1 MDKRWK
7 GFGLKTRVVLALA
20 IVILAI
26 QAAYVV
32 FEDSRFV
39 DRQSIALQ
47 DSANSLAQ
55 LYARSVANA
64 VWEYDREAA
73 KVQLQAMRVIN
84 GFARAVI
91 RESSGQDFVAVDAVN
106 DSASLAPFADRG
118 TVEGQADIPIEGRTI
133 GSISVT
139 LSKAP
144 LEIARAKFLRSLLLT
159 NSALAVV
166 LLGLTLLAL
175 HLVSRPLDR
184 MTALMQR
191 FSAGNL
197 NSLVPFTD
205 RTDEIGRM
213 ARALEVFRGNAIE
226 RRLAEEALTKRSQE
240 LAVLNQDLRKARDV
254 ADTANRIKSEFLA
267 SMSHEI
273 RTPMNGVIGMV
284 HMLKNTPLSSDQQ
297 DQLQTLESSARGLLS
312 ILNDILD
319 ISKIEAGRLD
329 LNVAPFSVRDMIE
342 DLVALWRP
350 SALSK
355 KLDLTFDIGT
365 NVPKA
370 LEGDSARI
378 AQVLANFLGNAV
390 KFTHKGGIHV
400 KVDAFALGGKAWDLE
415 ITVRDSGIGIDKDVQ
430 ARLFQK
436 FTQADASMTRRYG
449 GTGLGLAICREL
461 MQLMGGAVGV
471 NSVPG
476 EGSEFWMRLEVRQ
489 ADTLPEAASQFRSK
503 DQALL
508 DHPGSRRLRLLIAED
523 NLINQKVIRAML
535 EAVGHETALAGDGI
549 EAVAEVQR
557 DSFDAVLMD
566 VQMPNM
572 DGIMATREIRN
583 LGGDFK
589 TLPIIALTANAMAGD
604 RERYLNAGMNAYV
617 SKPIDPKLLS
627 LALRQTCGKDVAILH
642 SNDIATAQ
650 PALAPNI
657 APSAAQEAA
666 LSALLSKL

>member
-1 MDKRWK
+1 
-7 GFGLKTRVVLALA
+7 LA
-20 IVILAI
+20 I
-26 QAAYVV
+26 
-32 FEDSRFV
+32 
-39 DRQSIALQ
+39 
-47 DSANSLAQ
+47 
-55 LYARSVANA
+55 
-64 VWEYDREAA
+64 
-73 KVQLQAMRVIN
+73 
-84 GFARAVI
+84 
-91 RESSGQDFVAVDAVN
+91 
-106 DSASLAPFADRG
+106 
-118 TVEGQADIPIEGRTI
+118 
-133 GSISVT
+133 
-139 LSKAP
+139 
-144 LEIARAKFLRSLLLT
+144 
-159 NSALAVV
+159 V

-226 RRLAEEALTKRSQE
+226 RRLAEEALTKRSEE
-240 LAVLNQDLRKARDV
+240 LAILNQDLRKARDV

-284 HMLKNTPLSSDQQ
+284 HMLKNTALTDDQQ
-297 DQLQTLESSARGLLS
+297 DKLQTLESSARGLLS

-329 LNVAPFSVRDMIE
+329 LNMAPFSVTDMIE

-350 SALSK
+350 SAISK
-355 KLDLTFDIGT
+355 KLDLTFEISA
-365 NVPKA
+365 NVPQA
-370 LEGDSARI
+370 LNGDSARI

-390 KFTHKGGIHV
+390 KFTHRGGIHV
-400 KVDAFALGGKAWDLE
+400 KVEAHPLGHHTWDLD
-415 ITVRDSGIGIDKDVQ
+415 IAVRDTGIGIDKDVQ

-461 MQLMGGAVGV
+461 MQLMGGLVGV
-471 NSVPG
+471 ESDPG
-476 EGSEFWMRLEVRQ
+476 EGSEFWMRLRLEE

-508 DHPGSRRLRLLIAED
+508 DHPGSRKLRLLVAED

-535 EAVGHETALAGDGI
+535 EAVGHDTALAGDGV
-549 EAVAEVQR
+549 EAVTAVQR
-557 DSFDAVLMD
+557 ESFDAVLMD

-583 LGGDFK
+583 LGGDFES
-589 TLPIIALTANAMAGD
+589 LAIIALTANAMAGD
-604 RERYLNAGMNAYV
+604 RERYLSAGMNAYV

-627 LALRQTCGKDVAILH
+627 LALRQTCGPDVAILH
-642 SNDIATAQ
+642 SNEIATTQ
-650 PALAPNI
+650 PVASPNI
-657 APSAAQEAA
+657 TPSAEQEAA

>member
-1 MDKRWK
+1 MSGRWR

-20 IVILAI
+20 VVILAI
-26 QAAYVV
+26 QAAYVAL
-32 FEDSRFV
+32 EDSRFV
-39 DRQSIALQ
+39 ERQSAELQ
-47 DSANSLAQ
+47 DSADNLAL
-55 LYARSVANA
+55 LYAGAVANA

-73 KVQLQAMRVIN
+73 KGQLQAMRVIG

-91 RESSGQDFVAVDAVN
+91 RESNGLEFIAVDAAADGSNPPAVA
-106 DSASLAPFADRG
+106 ASG
-118 TVEGQADIPIEGRTI
+118 TVEGHADILVEGRSV

-144 LEIARAKFLRSLLLT
+144 LETARAIYLRSLLLT
-159 NSALAVV
+159 NGALAVV

-197 NSLVPFTD
+197 NSLVPYTD

-226 RRLAEEALTKRSQE
+226 RRLAEEALTRRSEE
-240 LAVLNQDLRKARDV
+240 LAILNQDLRKARDA

-284 HMLKNTPLSSDQQ
+284 HMLKNTPLNADQQ
-297 DQLQTLESSARGLLS
+297 EKLLTLESSARGLLS
-312 ILNDILD
+312 LLNDILD

-329 LNVAPFSVRDMIE
+329 LNMAPFSVTEMIE
-342 DLVALWRP
+342 DLVSLWRP

-355 KLDLTFDIGT
+355 RLDLTYEIAPS
-365 NVPKA
+365 VPKA
-370 LEGDSARI
+370 LHGDSARI
-378 AQVLANFLGNAV
+378 SQVLTNFLGNAV
-390 KFTHKGGIHV
+390 KFTHKGGIQV
-400 KVDAFALGGKAWDLE
+400 RVDAIPRGAKRWELE
-415 ITVRDSGIGIDKDVQ
+415 IVVRDSGIGIEKDVQ
-430 ARLFQK
+430 DRLFQK

-461 MQLMGGAVGV
+461 MQLMGGSVGV
-471 NSVPG
+471 VSQPG
-476 EGSEFWMRLEVRQ
+476 QGSDFWMRLELEE
-489 ADTLPEAASQFRSK
+489 ADILPASASRFRSK

-508 DHPGSRRLRLLIAED
+508 EHPGARRLHVLVAED
-523 NLINQKVIRAML
+523 NLINQRVIRAML
-535 EAVGHETALAGDGI
+535 EAVGHETELAGDGL
-549 EAVAEVQR
+549 EAVAAVQR
-557 DSFDAVLMD
+557 GQFDAVLMD

-572 DGIMATREIRN
+572 DGLMATREIRN
-583 LGGDFK
+583 LGGDFA

-604 RERYLNAGMNAYV
+604 RERYLGAGMSAYV
-617 SKPIDPKLLS
+617 SKPIDPKLLA
-627 LALRQTCGKDVAILH
+627 LALRQACGKDVAIPQ
-642 SNDIATAQ
+642 SGPRAETKPVPTIM
-650 PALAPNI
+650 
-657 APSAAQEAA
+657 PSAEQEAA

>member
-32 FEDSRFV
+32 LEDSRFV
-39 DRQSIALQ
+39 GRQSAELQ
-47 DSANSLAQ
+47 DRADNLAL
-55 LYARSVANA
+55 LYAGAVANA

-73 KVQLQAMRVIN
+73 RGQLQAMRVIG

-91 RESSGQDFVAVDAVN
+91 RESSGQEFVAVDAA
-106 DSASLAPFADRG
+106 DTMPEAPPFATHA
-118 TVEGQADIPIEGRTI
+118 TVEGNAEIRIEERPVGT
-133 GSISVT
+133 ISVT

-144 LEIARAKFLRSLLLT
+144 LELARAAYLRTLVVT
-159 NSALAVV
+159 NGALAIV

-226 RRLAEEALTKRSQE
+226 RRLAEEALTKRSEE

-284 HMLKNTPLSSDQQ
+284 HMLKNTALTDDQQ
-297 DQLQTLESSARGLLS
+297 DKLQTLESSARGLLS

-329 LNVAPFSVRDMIE
+329 LNMAPFSVTDMIE

-355 KLDLTFDIGT
+355 KLDLTYEIGA
-365 NVPKA
+365 NVPQA
-370 LEGDSARI
+370 LNGDSARI

-390 KFTHKGGIHV
+390 KFTHRGGIHV
-400 KVDAFALGGKAWDLE
+400 KVEAHPLGHRTWDLE
-415 ITVRDSGIGIDKDVQ
+415 IAVRDTGIGIDKDVQ

-461 MQLMGGAVGV
+461 MQLMGGLVGV
-471 NSVPG
+471 ESDPG
-476 EGSEFWMRLEVRQ
+476 EGSQFWMRLRLEE

-508 DHPGSRRLRLLIAED
+508 DHPGSRKLRLLVAED
-523 NLINQKVIRAML
+523 NLINQKVICAML
-535 EAVGHETALAGDGI
+535 EAVGHDTALAGDGV
-549 EAVAEVQR
+549 EAVAAVQR
-557 DSFDAVLMD
+557 ESFDAVLMD

-572 DGIMATREIRN
+572 DGIMATREIRS
-583 LGGDFK
+583 LGGDFS
-589 TLPIIALTANAMAGD
+589 TLAIITLTANAMAGD
-604 RERYLNAGMNAYV
+604 RERYLSAGMNAYV

-627 LALRQTCGKDVAILH
+627 LALRQTCGPDVAILH
-642 SNDIATAQ
+642 SNEITMTQPTATR
-650 PALAPNI
+650 NI
-657 APSAAQEAA
+657 TPSAEQEAA

>member
-1 MDKRWK
+1 MNKRWR

-20 IVILAI
+20 VVILAI
-26 QAAYVV
+26 QAAYVAL
-32 FEDSRFV
+32 ENRRFV
-39 DRQSIALQ
+39 ERQSAALQ
-47 DSANSLAQ
+47 DSADNLAL
-55 LYARSVANA
+55 LYSGAVANA

-73 KVQLQAMRVIN
+73 RDQLQAMRVVG

-91 RESSGQDFVAVDAVN
+91 QESSGLEFVSVDAATEN
-106 DSASLAPFADRG
+106 DSPVAADPGG
-118 TVEGQADIPIEGRTI
+118 TVQGRADILVEGRPV
-133 GSISVT
+133 GNISVT

-144 LEIARAKFLRSLLLT
+144 LEVARAAYLRSLLVT
-159 NSALAVV
+159 NGALAGV

-197 NSLVPFTD
+197 NSLVPYTD

-226 RRLAEEALTKRSQE
+226 RRLAEEALTRRSEE
-240 LAVLNQDLRKARDV
+240 LAILNQDLRKARDV
-254 ADTANRIKSEFLA
+254 ADTANRVKSEFLA

-273 RTPMNGVIGMV
+273 RTPMNGVIGMI
-284 HMLKNTPLSSDQQ
+284 HMLKNTPLSDDQQ
-297 DQLQTLESSARGLLS
+297 EQLMTLESSARGLLS

-329 LNVAPFSVRDMIE
+329 LNLAPFSVAEMIE

-350 SALSK
+350 SAISK
-355 KLDLTFDIGT
+355 RLDLTYEISPH
-365 NVPKA
+365 VPKA
-370 LEGDSARI
+370 MHGDSARI
-378 AQVLANFLGNAV
+378 GQVLANFLGNAV
-390 KFTHKGGIHV
+390 KFTHKGGIVV
-400 KVDAFALGGKAWDLE
+400 KVDATPKGNMSWELD
-415 ITVRDSGIGIDKDVQ
+415 ISVSDTGIGIEKDVQ

-461 MQLMGGAVGV
+461 MQLMGGSVGV
-471 NSVPG
+471 DSQLG
-476 EGSEFWMRLEVRQ
+476 RGSTFWMRL
-489 ADTLPEAASQFRSK
+489 TLKEAHTIPEPASYLRSK

-508 DHPGSRRLRLLIAED
+508 DNPGTRKLRLLVAED

-535 EAVGHETALAGDGI
+535 EAVGHTTDLASDGI
-549 EAVAEVQR
+549 EAVAAVQR
-557 DSFDAVLMD
+557 GDFDAVLMD

-583 LGGDFK
+583 LGGDFE

-604 RERYLNAGMNAYV
+604 RERYLNAGMSAYV
-617 SKPIDPKLLS
+617 SKPIDSKLLS
-627 LALRQTCGKDVAILH
+627 LALRQTCGRDVAILL
-642 SNDIATAQ
+642 SGMV
-650 PALAPNI
+650 PAAKPEPI
-657 APSAAQEAA
+657 ISPSAEQEAA

>member
-1 MDKRWK
+1 MDRRWK

-20 IVILAI
+20 VVILAI

-32 FEDSRFV
+32 LEDSRFEQ
-39 DRQSIALQ
+39 RQSSALQ
-47 DSANSLAQ
+47 DSADNLAL
-55 LYARSVANA
+55 LYAGAVANA

-73 KVQLQAMRVIN
+73 KGQLQAMRVID

-91 RESSGQDFVAVDAVN
+91 RESSGQEFVAVDAADDDKTNV
-106 DSASLAPFADRG
+106 PFATG
-118 TVEGQADIPIEGRTI
+118 ATVEGGADIHIEGRPV

-144 LEIARAKFLRSLLLT
+144 LEIARAAYLRSLLVT
-159 NSALAVV
+159 NGALAVV

-226 RRLAEEALTKRSQE
+226 RRLAEEALTRRSEE
-240 LAVLNQDLRKARDV
+240 LAILNQDLRKARDV

-284 HMLKNTPLSSDQQ
+284 HMLKNTPLTDDQQ
-297 DQLQTLESSARGLLS
+297 DKLQTLESSARGLLS

-329 LNVAPFSVRDMIE
+329 LNMAPFSVSELIE

-355 KLDLTFDIGT
+355 RLDLTFEISPQ
-365 NVPKA
+365 VPKA
-370 LEGDSARI
+370 LTGDSARI

-390 KFTHKGGIHV
+390 KFTHKGSIHV
-400 KVDAFALGGKAWDLE
+400 KVDAFGLGDKRWDLE
-415 ITVRDSGIGIDKDVQ
+415 IVVHDSGIGIDKEVQ
-430 ARLFQK
+430 TRLFQK

-476 EGSEFWMRLEVRQ
+476 EGSDFWMRLELKQ

-508 DHPGSRRLRLLIAED
+508 DNPGARRLRLLVAED

-535 EAVGHETALAGDGI
+535 EAVGHRTDVAADGV
-549 EAVAEVQR
+549 EAVTAVQR
-557 DSFDAVLMD
+557 ETFDAVLMD

-604 RERYLNAGMNAYV
+604 RERYLSAGMNAYV

-627 LALRQTCGKDVAILH
+627 LALRQTCGKDVAILN
-642 SNDIATAQ
+642 SGDAAVVR
-650 PALAPNI
+650 PANTPVV
-657 APSAAQEAA
+657 APSAEQEAA

>member
-1 MDKRWK
+1 MNKRWR

-20 IVILAI
+20 VVILAI

-32 FEDSRFV
+32 LEDRRFV
-39 DRQSIALQ
+39 ERQLADLQ
-47 DSANSLAQ
+47 DSADNLSL
-55 LYARSVANA
+55 LYAGAVANA

-73 KVQLQAMRVIN
+73 KGQLQAMRVIG

-91 RESSGQDFVAVDAVN
+91 RESSGLEFVAVDA
-106 DSASLAPFADRG
+106 AADDG
-118 TVEGQADIPIEGRTI
+118 SPIPITPGNTVEGRADILVEGRPV
-133 GSISVT
+133 GNISVT

-144 LEIARAKFLRSLLLT
+144 LEIARTTYLHSLVAT
-159 NSALAVV
+159 NGALAVV

-226 RRLAEEALTKRSQE
+226 RRLAEEALTRRSEE
-240 LAVLNQDLRKARDV
+240 LAILNQDLRKARDV

-284 HMLKNTPLSSDQQ
+284 HMLKNTPLNADQQ
-297 DQLQTLESSARGLLS
+297 EKLLTLESSARGLLS

-329 LNVAPFSVRDMIE
+329 LNLAPFAVADMID

-350 SALSK
+350 SAISK
-355 KLDLTFDIGT
+355 RLDLTYEIAPH
-365 NVPKA
+365 VPKA
-370 LEGDSARI
+370 LYGDSARI

-390 KFTHKGGIHV
+390 KFTHKGGILV
-400 KVDAFALGGKAWDLE
+400 KVDAAPVGNKKWDLE
-415 ITVRDSGIGIDKDVQ
+415 VVVHDTGIGIEKDVQ
-430 ARLFQK
+430 SRLFQK

-461 MQLMGGAVGV
+461 MQLMGGSVGV
-471 NSVPG
+471 NSQPG
-476 EGSEFWMRLEVRQ
+476 QGSDFWMHLELDE
-489 ADTLPEAASQFRSK
+489 ADMVPEAASQFRSK

-508 DHPGSRRLRLLIAED
+508 DNPGARHLRLLVAED
-523 NLINQKVIRAML
+523 NLINQKVICAML
-535 EAVGHETALAGDGI
+535 EAVGHETEIASDGV
-549 EAVAEVQR
+549 EAVVAVQR
-557 DSFDAVLMD
+557 GDFDAILMD

-583 LGGDFK
+583 LGGDYK

-604 RERYLNAGMNAYV
+604 RERYLSAGMTAYV
-617 SKPIDPKLLS
+617 SKPIDAKLLS
-627 LALRQTCGKDVAILH
+627 LALRQCCGKDVAILH
-642 SNDIATAQ
+642 GSAVAAANPDPI
-650 PALAPNI
+650 I
-657 APSAAQEAA
+657 MPSAEQEAA
-666 LSALLSKL
+666 LSTLLSKL

>member
-1 MDKRWK
+1 MNGRWR

-20 IVILAI
+20 VVILAI

-32 FEDSRFV
+32 LEDSRFV
-39 DRQSIALQ
+39 DRQSAALQ
-47 DSANSLAQ
+47 DSADNLAL
-55 LYARSVANA
+55 LYAGAVANA

-73 KVQLQAMRVIN
+73 KGQLRAMRVIG

-91 RESSGQDFVAVDAVN
+91 RESSGLEFIAVDA
-106 DSASLAPFADRG
+106 ASDGGHAGPPAAGG
-118 TVEGQADIPIEGRTI
+118 TVEGHADILVESRPVGT
-133 GSISVT
+133 ISVT
-139 LSKAP
+139 LSKDL
-144 LEIARAKFLRSLLLT
+144 LESARAAYLRSLLVT
-159 NSALAVV
+159 NGALAIV

-184 MTALMQR
+184 MTLLMQR

-197 NSLVPFTD
+197 NSLVPYTD

-213 ARALEVFRGNAIE
+213 ARALEVFRSNAIE
-226 RRLAEEALTKRSQE
+226 RRLAEEALTRRSEE

-284 HMLKNTPLSSDQQ
+284 HMLKNTALDADQQ
-297 DQLQTLESSARGLLS
+297 EKLLTLESSARGLLS

-329 LNVAPFSVRDMIE
+329 LNMAPFSVT
-342 DLVALWRP
+342 DLIDDLIALWRP

-355 KLDLTFDIGT
+355 QLELRYEIAPH
-365 NVPKA
+365 VPSA
-370 LEGDSARI
+370 LYGDSARI

-390 KFTHKGGIHV
+390 KFTHKGSILV
-400 KVDAFALGGKAWDLE
+400 KVDAVPQEHRYWDLE
-415 ITVRDSGIGIDKDVQ
+415 IVVCDTGIGIEKDVQ
-430 ARLFQK
+430 SRLFQK

-461 MQLMGGAVGV
+461 MQLMGGSVGV
-471 NSVPG
+471 DSQPG
-476 EGSEFWMRLEVRQ
+476 QGSNFWMRLKLRE
-489 ADTLPEAASQFRSK
+489 ADTVPEATSRFRIK

-508 DHPGSRRLRLLIAED
+508 DHPGDRRLRLLVAED
-523 NLINQKVIRAML
+523 NLINQKVICAML
-535 EAVGHETALAGDGI
+535 EAVGHEIELAGDGV
-549 EAVAEVQR
+549 EAVAAVQR
-557 DSFDAVLMD
+557 GAFDAVLMD

-583 LGGDFK
+583 LGGGYL

-604 RERYLNAGMNAYV
+604 RERYLSAGMSAYV
-617 SKPIDPKLLS
+617 SKPIDAKLLS
-627 LALRQTCGKDVAILH
+627 LALRQTCGRDVAILH
-642 SNDIATAQ
+642 G
-650 PALAPNI
+650 PAIPAAKPDPI
-657 APSAAQEAA
+657 IMPSAEQEAA
-666 LSALLSKL
+666 LSTLLSKL

>member
-1 MDKRWK
+1 MNKRWR

-20 IVILAI
+20 VVILAI
-26 QAAYVV
+26 QAAYVAL
-32 FEDSRFV
+32 ENRRFV
-39 DRQSIALQ
+39 ERQSAALQ
-47 DSANSLAQ
+47 DSADNLAL
-55 LYARSVANA
+55 LYSGAVANA

-73 KVQLQAMRVIN
+73 RDQLQSMRVVG
-84 GFARAVI
+84 GFAKAVI
-91 RESSGQDFVAVDAVN
+91 KESSGLEFVSVDAAAEIN
-106 DSASLAPFADRG
+106 NPTALNQSG
-118 TVEGQADIPIEGRTI
+118 TVEGRADILVEGRPV
-133 GSISVT
+133 GNISVT
-139 LSKAP
+139 LSKTP
-144 LEIARAKFLRSLLLT
+144 LEVARAAYLRSLLLT
-159 NSALAVV
+159 NGALAGV

-197 NSLVPFTD
+197 NSLVPYTD

-226 RRLAEEALTKRSQE
+226 RRLAEEALTRRSEE
-240 LAVLNQDLRKARDV
+240 LAILNQDLRKARDV
-254 ADTANRIKSEFLA
+254 ADTANRVKSEFLA

-273 RTPMNGVIGMV
+273 RTPMNGVIGMI
-284 HMLKNTPLSSDQQ
+284 HMLKNTPLSDDQQ
-297 DQLQTLESSARGLLS
+297 EQLMTLESSARGLLS

-329 LNVAPFSVRDMIE
+329 LNMAPFSVADMIE

-350 SALSK
+350 SAISK
-355 KLDLTFDIGT
+355 RLDLTYEISPL
-365 NVPKA
+365 VPRA
-370 LEGDSARI
+370 LHGDSARI

-390 KFTHKGGIHV
+390 KFTHKGGILV
-400 KVDAFALGGKAWDLE
+400 KVGAVPKGNMTWELDV
-415 ITVRDSGIGIDKDVQ
+415 TVSDSGIGIEKEVQ
-430 ARLFQK
+430 SRLFQK

-461 MQLMGGAVGV
+461 MQLMGGTVGV
-471 NSVPG
+471 DSQPG
-476 EGSEFWMRLEVRQ
+476 RGSDFWMRL
-489 ADTLPEAASQFRSK
+489 TLKEAHMIPEAASHLRSK

-508 DHPGSRRLRLLIAED
+508 DHPGGRKLHLLVAED

-535 EAVGHETALAGDGI
+535 ESVGHTTDLASDGI
-549 EAVAEVQR
+549 EAVAAVQR
-557 DSFDAVLMD
+557 GDFDAVLMD

-583 LGGDFK
+583 LGGDFE

-604 RERYLNAGMNAYV
+604 RERYLNAGMSAYV
-617 SKPIDPKLLS
+617 SKPIDSKLLS

-642 SNDIATAQ
+642 SGML
-650 PALAPNI
+650 PAAKPEPIIL
-657 APSAAQEAA
+657 PSAEQEAA

>member
-1 MDKRWK
+1 MDRRWK

-20 IVILAI
+20 VVILAI
-26 QAAYVV
+26 QAAYVAL
-32 FEDSRFV
+32 EDSRYKE
-39 DRQSIALQ
+39 RQLSALQ
-47 DSANSLAQ
+47 DSADNLSL
-55 LYARSVANA
+55 LYAGAVANA
-64 VWEYDREAA
+64 VWEYDRDAA
-73 KVQLQAMRVIN
+73 KGQLQAMRVID

-91 RESSGQDFVAVDAVN
+91 KESSGQEFIAVDAA
-106 DSASLAPFADRG
+106 DSAPSPIAATS
-118 TVEGQADIPIEGRTI
+118 TVEGHADIRIDDRDV

-139 LSKAP
+139 LSNAP
-144 LEIARAKFLRSLLLT
+144 LEIARAAYLRSLIVT
-159 NSALAVV
+159 NGALAVV

-175 HLVSRPLDR
+175 HLVGRPLDR
-184 MTALMQR
+184 MTVLMQR

-197 NSLVPFTD
+197 NSLVPYTD

-226 RRLAEEALTKRSQE
+226 RRLAEEALTRRSEE
-240 LAVLNQDLRKARDV
+240 LAILNQDLRKARDA

-284 HMLKNTPLSSDQQ
+284 HMLKNTPLTDDQ
-297 DQLQTLESSARGLLS
+297 DDKLQTLESSARGLLS

-329 LNVAPFSVRDMIE
+329 LNMTAFSIRDMVD

-355 KLDLTFDIGT
+355 RLDLTYEIAPE
-365 NVPKA
+365 VPRA
-370 LEGDSARI
+370 LMGDSARI

-400 KVDAFALGGKAWDLE
+400 EVRAERLMDKQCGLE
-415 ITVRDSGIGIDKDVQ
+415 IIVRDSGIGIAMDVQ
-430 ARLFQK
+430 NRLFQK

-461 MQLMGGAVGV
+461 MQLMGGSVGV

-476 EGSEFWMRLEVRQ
+476 EGSDFWMRIDLQQ
-489 ADTLPEAASQFRSK
+489 ADILPEPAEQFRSK

-508 DHPGSRRLRLLIAED
+508 DHAGTRRLRLLVAED

-535 EAVGHETALAGDGI
+535 EAVGHQTDVAQDGV
-549 EAVAEVQR
+549 EAVTAVQR
-557 DSFDAVLMD
+557 DLYDAVLMD
-566 VQMPNM
+566 VQMPNL

-583 LGGDFK
+583 LGGDFL

-604 RERYLNAGMNAYV
+604 RERYLDAGMNAYV
-617 SKPIDPKLLS
+617 SKPIDAKLLS
-627 LALRQTCGKDVAILH
+627 LALRRACGRDVAILH
-642 SNDIATAQ
+642 RA
-650 PALAPNI
+650 PAEAKLAPTKPI
-657 APSAAQEAA
+657 TPSAEQEAA
-666 LSALLSKL
+666 LSEFLSKL

>member
-1 MDKRWK
+1 MDRRWT

-32 FEDSRFV
+32 LEDSRFV
-39 DRQSIALQ
+39 ERQSKALR
-47 DSANSLAQ
+47 DSADNLAL
-55 LYARSVANA
+55 LYAGAVANA

-73 KVQLQAMRVIN
+73 KGQLQAMRVID

-91 RESSGQDFVAVDAVN
+91 RESSGQDFVAVDAAD
-106 DSASLAPFADRG
+106 DSTSSAPFATRA
-118 TVEGQADIPIEGRTI
+118 TVEGQADIQIEGRPV

-144 LEIARAKFLRSLLLT
+144 LEIARAAYLRSLVVT

-297 DQLQTLESSARGLLS
+297 EQLQTLESSARGLLS

-355 KLDLTFDIGT
+355 KLDLTFDIDA

-415 ITVRDSGIGIDKDVQ
+415 ITVRDSGIGIGKDVQ

-508 DHPGSRRLRLLIAED
+508 DHPGSRCLRLLIAED

-535 EAVGHETALAGDGI
+535 EAVGHETALAGDGV
-549 EAVAEVQR
+549 EAVTEVQR
-557 DSFDAVLMD
+557 DSFDAILMD

-604 RERYLNAGMNAYV
+604 RERYLSAGMNAYV

-650 PALAPNI
+650 PIPAPNI